1 MTTAVKL
8 VSYTLL
14 LVVVFVASLALG
26 AWLGPD
32 SYNSTPTHVEHM
44 R

>member
-1 MTTAVKL
+1 MTTRGKL

-14 LVVVFVASLALG
+14 LVVVFVASLAVG

-32 SYNSTPTHVEHM
+32 GDNSSPTHVEHT